1 MLLLI
6 HPFSLDERLQHFN
19 LEQCTMYRQAK
30 FSALTKQARQIATIA
45 CCTGLLSSWS
55 IAALPLSASSNQIGI
70 HDPML
75 HAARLNAKVTHLEIH
90 LNRRQAVLYQGNTPI
105 KRYPIGTG
113 REGWKTPLGN
123 FHVMQKKRNPTWI
136 NPFTDERI
144 TANDPRNPLRGYW
157 IGFWT
162 NGKNWIGFHGTLDA
176 SSVGRAASHGC
187 IHMYDSDL
195 RDLFSH
201 VSLGTP
207 VKVLP

>member
-1 MLLLI
+1 
-6 HPFSLDERLQHFN
+6 
-19 LEQCTMYRQAK
+19 MYSQAK
-30 FSALTKQARQIATIA
+30 FSALAKQARQVATIA
-45 CCTGLLSSWS
+45 CYTSFISGWS
-55 IAALPLSASSNQIGI
+55 IAALPSNANSIQTGVQQAMLQSTAYS
-70 HDPML
+70 DP
-75 HAARLNAKVTHLEIH
+75 KVTHLEIH
-90 LNRRQAVLYQGNTPI
+90 LNQRQAVLYQGKIPI

-113 REGWKTPLGN
+113 RQGWETPTGI
-123 FHVMQKKRNPTWI
+123 FRVIQKQRNPTWI

-162 NGKNWIGFHGTLDA
+162 NGKNWIGFHGTADA
-176 SSVGRAASHGC
+176 SSVGKAASHGC

-195 RDLFSH
+195 KDLYSH

>member
-1 MLLLI
+1 
-6 HPFSLDERLQHFN
+6 
-19 LEQCTMYRQAK
+19 MYSQAK
-30 FSALTKQARQIATIA
+30 FSALAKQAKQVATIG

-55 IAALPLSASSNQIGI
+55 IAALPSNSSSVQTKV
-70 HDPML
+70 HQAML
-75 HAARLNAKVTHLEIH
+75 QSTARSNTKVTHLEIH
-90 LNRRQAVLYQGNTPI
+90 LNQRQAVLYQGKIPI

-113 REGWKTPLGN
+113 REGWKTPIGT
-123 FHVMQKKRNPTWI
+123 FRVMQKQRNPTWI

-162 NGKNWIGFHGTLDA
+162 NGKNWIGFHGTLDV
-176 SSVGRAASHGC
+176 SSIGKAASHGC

-195 RDLFSH
+195 RDLFSY